1 MEIIARLMV
10 LFALTCLTIGITI
23 GFLTDDKYNNPIVF
37 IVLLIFAYV
46 GAMIWVK
53 SRRKK

>member
-10 LFALTCLTIGITI
+10 LFALTCLPIGITI